1 MRLIPFYRLD
11 MYGRAYQWL
20 IMATY
25 TTDWWN
31 VTLDSECSVEEI
43 AVALEGAILVD
54 LLPLSTSGDITVAGI
69 VSSILIALFQFLI
82 LSSIADGR

>member
-1 MRLIPFYRLD
+1 

-25 TTDWWN
+25 STEWWN
-31 VTLDSECSVEEI
+31 VTQDSECTVEEI
-43 AVALEGAILVD
+43 STALEGAILVD

-69 VSSILIALFQFLI
+69 VSKLNFLI
-82 LSSIADGR
+82 PIGLEIFLDRLQMSTWLSTTV

>member
-1 MRLIPFYRLD
+1 

-25 TTDWWN
+25 STDWWN
-31 VTLDSECSVEEI
+31 VTQDSECSVEEI
-43 AVALEGAILVD
+43 ATALEGAILVD

-69 VSSILIALFQFLI
+69 VSI
-82 LSSIADGR
+82 

>member
-1 MRLIPFYRLD
+1 

-25 TTDWWN
+25 STEWWN
-31 VTLDSECSVEEI
+31 ATIDTECTVDEI
-43 AVALEGAILVD
+43 AAALEGTILVD

-69 VSSILIALFQFLI
+69 VRFLKLALNIYIYAYTINKLK
-82 LSSIADGR
+82 IADSR

>member
-1 MRLIPFYRLD
+1 

-25 TTDWWN
+25 STDWWN
-31 VTLDSECSVEEI
+31 VTQDSECSVEEI
-43 AVALEGAILVD
+43 ATALEGAILVD

-69 VSSILIALFQFLI
+69 VSTSKVY
-82 LSSIADGR
+82 